1 MQAQDIRALH
11 QLVATVLIASL
22 FACGQAQNI
31 GIPPEP
37 SSAAVAERGASSALR
52 GGLSNSIK
60 TYTGKFR
67 DGATYLIE
75 VPKKWNGTLLLW
87 SHAARFPNTSSN
99 PPDDMN
105 LDVGDP
111 DRSHLL
117 SHGFA
122 LAGSSYC
129 SGGWVIQ
136 CAMHDQIAVLDRFA
150 SLVGQPSR
158 TIAWGDSMGGE
169 ITAGLIQKYPD
180 RFSGALTDGGVLAG
194 SVGTFN
200 QWLDQAF
207 AINTL
212 IASGRLELV
221 HITNPNKDVTIAL
234 KALSDA
240 QSNAEGRARIDL
252 VAALGDSP
260 GWNNL
265 KAPNPPEP
273 GPHDYTRREQYNYAS
288 LQNDASVFFWIIR
301 QDFEQLAGGN
311 PSWNTEVDYRKQLE
325 RSVDATEVK
334 TLYSRAGI
342 SLDADLDLLNATRRI
357 AVDPG
362 ALAYAKR
369 NVAYSGKINVPFLTL
384 HTTGDDVVN
393 VQHEQ
398 AYAAVIREEGNNSL
412 LRARFVHRSGHLNL
426 TQGELLVGLEALIH
440 RLDSGEWKDMRPE
453 DLNAAASRLGPKF
466 SALIPP
472 YPPGPSAKPA
482 FIEYEPAPF
491 LRRYNVDGDK

>member
-1 MQAQDIRALH
+1 MERFAMTASRFVYGFAVLLSTALLASCGVS
-11 QLVATVLIASL
+11 QLA
-22 FACGQAQNI
+22 
-31 GIPPEP
+31 P
-37 SSAAVAERGASSALR
+37 SGVPQHSAATSAAGVLPVSNGA
-52 GGLSNSIK
+52 GLSIRK
-60 TYTGKFR
+60 FTGKFP
-67 DGATYLIE
+67 DGAAYLIE
-75 VPKKWNGTLLLW
+75 VPKTWNRTLLLW
-87 SHAARFPNTSSN
+87 SHAARFPGTIPN

-105 LDVGDP
+105 LDVGEP
-111 DRSHLL
+111 DHSYLL
-117 SHGFA
+117 SHGFG

-136 CAMHDQIAVLDRFA
+136 CAMHDQIAVLDKFA
-150 SLVGQPSR
+150 SLVSKPSR

-221 HITNPNKDVTIAL
+221 HITNPSNDFTIAS
-234 KALSDA
+234 KALSHA
-240 QSNAEGRARIDL
+240 QSSPQGRARIDL
-252 VAALGDSP
+252 IAALGDSP

-273 GPHDYTRREQYNYAS
+273 GPHDYIRREQYNYAS

-301 QDFEQLAGGN
+301 QDFEQRAEGN

-325 RSVDATEVK
+325 RSVDYTEVRV
-334 TLYSRAGI
+334 LYSRAGL
-342 SLDADLDLLNATRRI
+342 SLDADLDLLNKTHRI
-357 AVDPG
+357 AVDPR
-362 ALAYAKR
+362 ALAYARR
-369 NVAYSGKINVPFLTL
+369 NVAYNGEITVPVLTL

-393 VQHEQ
+393 VQHEE

-412 LRARFVHRSGHLNL
+412 FRARFVHRSGHLNL
-426 TQGELLVGLEALIH
+426 TEGELLVSLAALIH
-440 RLDSGEWKDMRPE
+440 RLDSGEWKGTEPA
-453 DLNAAASRLGPKF
+453 DLNAAASQLGPKF
-466 SALIPP
+466 SALIPT
-472 YPPGPSAKPA
+472 GASATPA
-482 FIEYEPAPF
+482 FMEYEPAAF
-491 LRRYNVDGDK
+491 LRRFDFGGDK

>member
-1 MQAQDIRALH
+1 MLLASKCSHAFAVTLTSALLASCGAS
-11 QLVATVLIASL
+11 QLAPSGVLQPSTAT
-22 FACGQAQNI
+22 
-31 GIPPEP
+31 
-37 SSAAVAERGASSALR
+37 SAAGVLPVSNGA
-52 GGLSNSIK
+52 GLSIRK
-60 TYTGKFR
+60 YTGKFS
-67 DGATYLIE
+67 DGAAYLIE
-75 VPKKWNGTLLLW
+75 VPKTWNRTLLLW
-87 SHAARFPNTSSN
+87 SHAARFPGTIPN

-105 LDVGDP
+105 LDVGEP
-111 DRSHLL
+111 DHSYLL

-136 CAMHDQIAVLDRFA
+136 CAMHDQIAVLDKFA
-150 SLVGQPSR
+150 SLVSKPSR

-221 HITNPNKDVTIAL
+221 HITDPGDDFTTAS
-234 KALSDA
+234 KALSLA
-240 QSNAEGRARIDL
+240 QSSAQGRARIDL
-252 VAALGDSP
+252 IAALGDYP

-273 GPHDYTRREQYNYAS
+273 GRHDYVRREQYNYAS

-311 PSWNTEVDYRKQLE
+311 ASWNTGVDYRRQLE
-325 RSVDATEVK
+325 RSVDSTEVRV
-334 TLYSRAGI
+334 LYSRAGL

-362 ALAYAKR
+362 ALAYARR
-369 NVAYSGKINVPFLTL
+369 NVAYDGEIAVPMLTI

-393 VQHEQ
+393 AQHEQ
-398 AYAAVIREEGNNSL
+398 AYASVIREEGKNSL

-426 TQGELLVGLEALIH
+426 TEGELLVGLEALIH
-440 RLDSGEWKDMRPE
+440 RVESGEWKGMQPA
-453 DLNAAASRLGPKF
+453 DLNAAALRLGPKF

-472 YPPGPSAKPA
+472 FPPGPSATPA
-482 FIEYEPAPF
+482 FTEYEPAAF
-491 LRRYNVDGDK
+491 LRKFDLGDDR